1 MKAPWLDAPMINSRT
16 TKLMNS
22 GAQQTPNAEASRI
35 RKVTYSAFFLPM
47 LQNRSKCCRYLAF
60 VHKVNFMLLTII
72 SLKCRLCFI
81 SKGRDQLRSELV
93 KACRM
98 LLLATFGD
106 LPAEPR
112 HTFCEFCRRDPRR
125 SCDWTTYLS
134 ARTPNRRSPT
144 RTPK

>member
-1 MKAPWLDAPMINSRT
+1 MKAPWLAAPMMNSRT

-47 LQNRSKCCRYLAF
+47 LQNRSKCCRYLVF
-60 VHKVNFMLLTII
+60 VHTVNFMLLTII
-72 SLKCRLCFI
+72 SLKLCFI
-81 SKGRDQLRSELV
+81 SNGRDQMRNELV
-93 KACRM
+93 KVYRM

-106 LPAEPR
+106 LPAELR

-125 SCDWTTYLS
+125 NCDWIIYLS
-134 ARTPNRRSPT
+134 ARTPNTRSPT